1 MRREKEGASVYG
13 QLTIF
18 DLIKEDETKRET
30 AAGSYNVSNRLRN
43 ELSEGLKKC
52 LLSRYEVA
60 SKMSELVGV
69 EITKSQLDSWTA
81 ESKEY
86 HRFPAEYLPVFC
98 QVTGHKEPL
107 RMMARLIKCYLLEG
121 KEALMAEIG
130 QIDQT
135 KRELVKREKAV
146 RSLLEQI
153 AER

>member
-1 MRREKEGASVYG
+1 
-13 QLTIF
+13 
-18 DLIKEDETKRET
+18 
-30 AAGSYNVSNRLRN
+30 
-43 ELSEGLKKC
+43 
-52 LLSRYEVA
+52 
-60 SKMSELVGV
+60 
-69 EITKSQLDSWTA
+69 
-81 ESKEY
+81 
-86 HRFPAEYLPVFC
+86 
-98 QVTGHKEPL
+98 L